1 MSTGRGGGGDR
12 GVDAYLAVFSAF
24 VLTALADELCTC
36 TFSARIMVGTFKAA
50 LQQINT
56 VLD

>member
-12 GVDAYLAVFSAF
+12 GVDAYSAVFSTF
-24 VLTALADELCTC
+24 VLAADELYTC

-50 LQQINT
+50 LEQINT